1 MPTTFLKQLL
11 QEKESSDFSSLRS
24 AYLAKQ
30 QGLRNVFLQQMN
42 KFIAEALVG
51 TFSGNGSSRTGC

>member
-30 QGLRNVFLQQMN
+30 QGL
-42 KFIAEALVG
+42 
-51 TFSGNGSSRTGC
+51 